1 MNKLQEMP
9 KIELHV
15 HLDGSMRLETAS
27 QWSKESLDVVREK
40 MEAPIDCVD
49 LNNYLTKFSFP
60 LSLLQTKDHLTRV
73 AYELVEDLEKD
84 HVIYAE
90 IRFAPILH
98 TKQGLSLQEVVEAVL
113 DGLKKGRI
121 KCGLLL
127 CLMRNE
133 KEENN
138 RKVIEV
144 AKQYLG
150 KGVVGLDLAGAEGMY
165 PTSNFA
171 SLFQEAQKQNIPF
184 TIHAG
189 EADGPS
195 SILSAIQFGAK
206 RLGHGVRI
214 IEDSSLMQ
222 LAKKQD
228 ITLEIC
234 PSSNLQTRIVTN
246 YADHPLFALFNQ
258 GLHVTINTD
267 NRTVSNITLTQEYQ
281 KLKDA
286 FPFAEEDFK
295 AMNLYAVQASFLPE
309 EEKQQLVEEYL
320 SQWEQYLHIHYS
332 KNN

>member
-27 QWSKESLDVVREK
+27 QWSKESLDVVKEK

-49 LNNYLTKFSFP
+49 LNDYLTKFSFP

-171 SLFQEAQKQNIPF
+171 SLFQEAKKQNISF

-214 IEDSSLMQ
+214 IDDPSLMQ

-295 AMNLYAVQASFLPE
+295 SMNLYAVQASFLPE

-320 SQWEQYLHIHYS
+320 LQWEQYLHIQYS